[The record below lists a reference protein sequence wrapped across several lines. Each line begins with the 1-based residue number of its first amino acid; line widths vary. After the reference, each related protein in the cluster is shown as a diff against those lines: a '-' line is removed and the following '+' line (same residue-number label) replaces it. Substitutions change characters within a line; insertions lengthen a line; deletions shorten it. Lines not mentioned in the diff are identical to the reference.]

1 MIQDIAPKIFRNQYI
16 PPASDGGYVVFAKGQ
31 QVLIRNE
38 GKDIVLPDAG
48 EAVHDHLKT
57 RYLFSIDDT
66 PFYLAQSE
74 QTAERLEAEG
84 YHWQTFGGSGRFT
97 PQWRYFACGVAVHL
111 NRWYD
116 NNRFCGRCGMP
127 LQPKTEERAMYCVH
141 CENTVYPAI
150 SPAVIVGVIH
160 DDRILMTKYAD
171 KRDGTR
177 YSLIAGFAEIGET
190 IEDTVRREVM
200 EEVGVKV
207 KNIRYYKSQP
217 WPFSSSLLLG
227 FFCDLDGDEHI
238 VLDGMELSEAEW
250 INREDMNIE
259 DDGISLT
266 YEMMAYFQNNRE
278 DSP

>member
-1 MIQDIAPKIFRNQYI
+1 MIQDIAPKIFHNQYT
-16 PPASDGGYVVFAKGQ
+16 PPAADGGYIVFAKGQ
-31 QVLIRNE
+31 QVLVRTE

-48 EAVHDHLKT
+48 EATHDHLQT
-57 RYLFSIDDT
+57 EYLFSIDDT
-66 PFYLAQSE
+66 PFYLTQPGSVS
-74 QTAERLEAEG
+74 ERLEAEG
-84 YHWQTFGGSGRFT
+84 CHWQTFSGSGRFT

-116 NNRFCGRCGMP
+116 NNRFCGHCGMP

-141 CENTVYPAI
+141 CGNTVYPAI
-150 SPAVIVGVIH
+150 SPAVIVGVVH
-160 DDRILMTKYAD
+160 GDKILMTKYAD

-177 YSLIAGFAEIGET
+177 YSLIAGFAEIGEA

-250 INREDMNIE
+250 VSREDMNIK

-266 YEMMAYFQNNRE
+266 YEMMAYFQNNRK
-278 DSP
+278 DSL